1 MDHCQNTFPG
11 YFNTKEVIKL
21 VGGGV
26 GLNGPAIYCGFPK
39 LRGRRGVIG
48 LPQEII
54 KKKIEYDL

>member
-11 YFNTKEVIKL
+11 YFNTKE
-21 VGGGV
+21 GGG

-39 LRGRRGVIG
+39 LRGGRGVIG

-54 KKKIEYDL
+54 KKKK